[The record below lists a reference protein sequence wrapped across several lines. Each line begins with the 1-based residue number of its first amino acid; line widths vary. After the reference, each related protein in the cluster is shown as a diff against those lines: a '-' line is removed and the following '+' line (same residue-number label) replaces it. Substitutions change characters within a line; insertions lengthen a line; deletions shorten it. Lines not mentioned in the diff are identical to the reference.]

1 MNEKTLKVLEF
12 DKIINRLSSMATS
25 QLGREVIE
33 NLTPST
39 DIAVVDEMLKE
50 TDDGVNYIIKRGNP
64 PMGGLRDIRDSLR
77 RVEVGAVLNQG
88 DLLKIC
94 DVLRLCR
101 NLKAHS
107 SENTRVKEEGNVVFE
122 IIDLLETN
130 RRIEDKISR
139 AIINE
144 EEISDNASPLLSSI
158 RRQIRDRQESIKDK
172 LNGII
177 KSPHYQKYMQDP
189 IVTIRAGR
197 YVIPVKQ
204 EYRSEV
210 QGLVHDSSASGATV
224 YIEPM
229 AVVEANNDIK
239 QLQLKEQA
247 EIERILEDLTND
259 VSSILPQLK
268 NNMSLL
274 ARLDF
279 ILAKANFSLKYR
291 GIKPSLNTE
300 GRITI
305 KKGRHPLLDPEV
317 VVPIDFWVGDKF
329 SSLIITGPNTG
340 GKTVTLKT
348 VGLFT
353 LMAQAGLNIPAADNT
368 EICVFNNIF
377 ADIGDEQ
384 SIEQSLSTFSSHMTN
399 IVNIVKASDEN
410 SLVLLDELGAGT
422 DPTEGA
428 ALAIAILEALHQK
441 GSITVATT
449 HYSELKLYAMTSGYT
464 QNASCEFDVETLRP
478 TYRLLIGVPGKSNA
492 FAISKKIGLPDYI
505 LENAKNY
512 LTQENI
518 RFEDVL
524 LSIERDR
531 RTAEKERAKA
541 EVYRFEV
548 EKIKNELNGQKRK
561 LEAEKEKIIRQ
572 AKEEARRIVLE
583 AKVESEKIIEE
594 LKRIEKE
601 RQIAEKNKAMEA
613 VKNKLRNKINE
624 LDESLVETLMPRQ
637 SYVKPPD
644 NLKPGDSVVIV
655 NLGQKGIV
663 VEPPNNNDEVIV
675 QAGIMKINVH
685 ITNLKLLDEQKIE
698 IERIG
703 TGQIGKSKA
712 LNISTEIDLR
722 GFNLDDA
729 IESVDKYLDDA
740 SITGLKTVTIIHGKG
755 TGVLRAGIQKHLR
768 TNPHV
773 KSFRSGKFGEGEA
786 GVTVVEL
793 K

>member
-1 MNEKTLKVLEF
+1 
-12 DKIINRLSSMATS
+12 
-25 QLGREVIE
+25 
-33 NLTPST
+33 
-39 DIAVVDEMLKE
+39 
-50 TDDGVNYIIKRGNP
+50 
-64 PMGGLRDIRDSLR
+64 
-77 RVEVGAVLNQG
+77 
-88 DLLKIC
+88 
-94 DVLRLCR
+94 
-101 NLKAHS
+101 
-107 SENTRVKEEGNVVFE
+107 
-122 IIDLLETN
+122 
-130 RRIEDKISR
+130 
-139 AIINE
+139 
-144 EEISDNASPLLSSI
+144 
-158 RRQIRDRQESIKDK
+158 
-172 LNGII
+172 
-177 KSPHYQKYMQDP
+177 
-189 IVTIRAGR
+189 
-197 YVIPVKQ
+197 
-204 EYRSEV
+204 
-210 QGLVHDSSASGATV
+210 
-224 YIEPM
+224 
-229 AVVEANNDIK
+229 
-239 QLQLKEQA
+239 
-247 EIERILEDLTND
+247 
-259 VSSILPQLK
+259 
-268 NNMSLL
+268 
-274 ARLDF
+274 
-279 ILAKANFSLKYR
+279 
-291 GIKPSLNTE
+291 
-300 GRITI
+300 
-305 KKGRHPLLDPEV
+305 
-317 VVPIDFWVGDKF
+317 
-329 SSLIITGPNTG
+329 
-340 GKTVTLKT
+340 
-348 VGLFT
+348 
-353 LMAQAGLNIPAADNT
+353 
-368 EICVFNNIF
+368 
-377 ADIGDEQ
+377 
-384 SIEQSLSTFSSHMTN
+384 
-399 IVNIVKASDEN
+399 
-410 SLVLLDELGAGT
+410 
-422 DPTEGA
+422 
-428 ALAIAILEALHQK
+428 
-441 GSITVATT
+441 
-449 HYSELKLYAMTSGYT
+449 MTSGYT

-572 AKEEARRIVLE
+572 AKEEARRIVLDT
-583 AKVESEKIIEE
+583 KSESEKIIEE

-740 SITGLKTVTIIHGKG
+740 SIMGLKTVTIIHGKG